1 MIDERGDNL
10 SHNPLPPEFLGRP
23 ITHLGGKPVNIFA
36 DGDSDAADGRSVDL
50 DTMRFLLPLAYCS
63 LDEIPRVF
71 DSIRIWKAIAQ
82 VDRDAAIVSMLG
94 QRFGVFHAPVPDRA
108 ALEFKLHVYFNSSF
122 VSANALTA
130 NSK

>member
-71 DSIRIWKAIAQ
+71 DSVRIWKAIAQ
-82 VDRDAAIVSMLG
+82 VDRDAAVVSMLC
-94 QRFGVFHAPVPDRA
+94 QRFDVIQSPIADC
-108 ALEFKLHVYFNSSF
+108 
-122 VSANALTA
+122 TA
-130 NSK
+130 CEL